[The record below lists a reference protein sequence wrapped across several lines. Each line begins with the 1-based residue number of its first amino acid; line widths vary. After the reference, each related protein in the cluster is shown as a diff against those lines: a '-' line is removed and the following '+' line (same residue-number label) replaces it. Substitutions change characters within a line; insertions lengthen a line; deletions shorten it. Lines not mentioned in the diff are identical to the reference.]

1 MDRARRRSRRS
12 CGGDAERRPKSLL
25 TDFIAFLERLPPGP
39 LYGLI
44 TALAAVEN
52 IFPPVPA
59 DVAVSLGAFL
69 AGRGVLN
76 AWLVFAL
83 TWTANVGSGAAVYA
97 LARRHGELV
106 TRGFLGRHIFTP
118 NTVAHIAEQYRRHG
132 AYGIFLSRLLP
143 VWRGVVMPFA
153 GIARVPAWRAL
164 IPMALASALYYGLL
178 VYLVNRLGTDVDVV
192 IRAVGRVNSVL
203 AIVAGG
209 LVAIIVL
216 WIVRRRRRAQPPPP
230 PPPPTL

>member
-1 MDRARRRSRRS
+1 V
-12 CGGDAERRPKSLL
+12 
-25 TDFIAFLERLPPGP
+25 
-39 LYGLI
+39 LI

-69 AGRGVLN
+69 AGRGVMN

-83 TWTANVGSGAAVYA
+83 TWAANVGSGAAVYA
-97 LARRHGELV
+97 LARRHGRSLF
-106 TRGFLGRHIFTP
+106 RGVVGRHIFTP
-118 NTVAHIAEQYRRHG
+118 NTVAHIEEQYRRHG
-132 AYGIFLSRLLP
+132 TYGIFISRLLP

-178 VYLVNRLGTDVDVV
+178 IYLVSRLGTDLDVV
-192 IRAVGRVNSVL
+192 LGAVRQVNTIL
-203 AIVAGG
+203 AIVAGV
-209 LVAIIVL
+209 LVLIIVL
-216 WIVRRRRRAQPPPP
+216 WIIRRRRRRRRRPPPP
-230 PPPPTL
+230 PV